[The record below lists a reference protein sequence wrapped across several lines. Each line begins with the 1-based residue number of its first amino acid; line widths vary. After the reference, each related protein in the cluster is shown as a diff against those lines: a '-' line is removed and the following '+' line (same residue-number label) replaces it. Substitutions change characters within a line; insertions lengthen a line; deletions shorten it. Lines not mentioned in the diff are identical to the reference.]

1 MDEPVKVRKALRL
14 LYDKQQLLK
23 IGVTEQVLP
32 RVFIGNEEL
41 AEELLDVEQEDVTT
55 SYAWS
60 SYILRR

>member
-1 MDEPVKVRKALRL
+1 
-14 LYDKQQLLK
+14 
-23 IGVTEQVLP
+23 VTEQVLP